1 MRMIILS
8 SGSDG
13 NCIYI
18 GEGGAGILIDAGIS
32 RRSVLSGLKKF
43 GIEPSAIDA
52 VFITH
57 EHSDHCRGLHI
68 LSKYEGYPVFTAEG
82 TAEKLFRSCPRADFR
97 PIFIETRLKNLSV
110 RTIPL
115 PHDAVEPMGF
125 IVENG
130 STRILVATDL
140 GYVSDRI
147 LEEIS
152 RCSAV
157 VLESNHDVDMLI
169 NGPYSAVLKHRILS
183 RWGHLSNTQCAAA
196 LKQAA
201 GGRLKLVALAHLSK
215 ENNHPRL
222 ALEESSPSIP
232 KGVKLVAAE
241 RYSPTGPFDI

>member
-157 VLESNHDVDMLI
+157 VLES
-169 NGPYSAVLKHRILS
+169 
-183 RWGHLSNTQCAAA
+183 